1 MYHILETLL
10 KTLIMYTLI
19 KYTKTLL
26 CVPKTVLKGIKLQ

>member
-26 CVPKTVLKGIKLQ
+26 RVPKTVLKGIKLQ